1 MVAFAHNPPSDQP
14 LCVTSGHAVVD
25 GVVYQGSNAAE
36 LRCKYVFADF
46 VPGRIFY
53 ADAQEMRRGTKL
65 ARIYEL
71 AVTTGSGQLVSMQQL
86 AGSPRVDLRFGADN
100 HGKLY
105 ILSKANGKI
114 WEITG
119 TRRML
124 TPPR

>member
-1 MVAFAHNPPSDQP
+1 MLMHKRCVAVPSW
-14 LCVTSGHAVVD
+14 
-25 GVVYQGSNAAE
+25 
-36 LRCKYVFADF
+36 
-46 VPGRIFY
+46 
-53 ADAQEMRRGTKL
+53 

-114 WEITG
+114 WELLVRG
-119 TRRML
+119 GC
-124 TPPR
+124 